1 MQTEP
6 QQAPKEKPTYLFD
19 SNKCGKWMKISSEKL
34 NCTNTT
40 GIGLPTVQ
48 TSTGFDMKGTSSVHF
63 QVHGTDKNG
72 NVVGI
77 IGIGQQ
83 MSNYDKDLFDDE

>member
-1 MQTEP
+1 
-6 QQAPKEKPTYLFD
+6 
-19 SNKCGKWMKISSEKL
+19 MKISAEKL

-63 QVHGTDKNG
+63 QVLDTHENG
-72 NVVGI
+72 AVYGC

-83 MSNYDKDLFDDE
+83 MSNYDKDLFRNS

>member
-19 SNKCGKWMKISSEKL
+19 SNKCGGRMKISGEKL

-40 GIGLPTVQ
+40 GLGCSTVQ

-63 QVHGTDKNG
+63 QVHGTDKDG
-72 NVVGI
+72 DVTGF

-83 MSNYDKDLFDDE
+83 MSNYDKNLFHDE